1 MVERGRRYKIGFNIL
16 FLGALFV
23 VLSIDCFSQKDHPS
37 IEKLYEKGEEYYKDN
52 QNDSA
57 LVLFN
62 KVASLASKSG
72 NDTLQMLVYIKA
84 ANCLQRLERYE
95 EAMNMLNNLKA
106 QSYFC
111 ELENSK
117 LIAEYY
123 HVLGTTIGDQGA
135 HNQAINILLKSID
148 AKIRYFGENDTSLA
162 KTYNNIGMYNFY
174 LGHFDEA
181 NEYFQLAI
189 EIASKYKKNKSDPDI
204 GAYYQNIGII
214 AASKGDFE
222 KALNL
227 FTKSLNFFLGILDP
241 NSEYLARIYVNLGR
255 LNFQFSKYQESLKYF
270 DKAEEIYFNNNQ
282 SDTYPVGVIF
292 VNKGNLFLRKGN
304 LDKALEYYKKGIQI
318 YRQKLNSG
326 HPYISTV
333 LNNLGAVQA
342 DMRHYEEA
350 LEYYEQ
356 SRIISKDPVSKT
368 IVFRNIAK
376 IHELMGNAEQAEKYY
391 LKANRHAMENL
402 SQYHYELG
410 NSLLSLG
417 DFYLEKGHLDQA
429 YEEFKQALE
438 IFNRNFDFKS
448 PYISKV
454 YLRLG
459 DYYMKRQ
466 SFTRALENYH
476 QAIISF
482 LPDFNEEDVYVYP
495 PIGDLIVVNELLP
508 MLIGKSNAFLNRYQH
523 EGNIED
529 LKASLNAYRSAVRI
543 VDDIRLNLREESML
557 RYADEV
563 REIFQNAIATCL
575 KLYYVTSDKN
585 YLGEA
590 FEFSEKS
597 RSAVLL
603 ASMRDIEAIDIGGL
617 PDSLKQRERKLREG
631 ISSYEKLLYDERNL
645 VSQNQSKILLWESKI
660 FDLKQSYDELIESFE
675 KNYPSYFSLKYE
687 TRVMNVKSIQE
698 NLGNDDVLLEYAL
711 QDTTMVLFMIAK
723 NDFRTVSMNLGEDF
737 DDEISFLV
745 DFYQRSLFHHSLE
758 VYNEFL
764 SVSNKLYNKLIGPVA
779 AEIENK
785 NLIIV
790 PDASL
795 NYIPFESLIKN
806 IPLVDL
812 MDYRGLPYLIK
823 EHPVTYSFSAT
834 ILFEAD
840 IPDRAKKKLIAFAPT
855 YSKTSGEI
863 RVSGLTD
870 IDDLDPLQNVE
881 KEVNQITNLIRG
893 TVFSG
898 VNATETNFKENAGEY
913 DILHLA
919 MHTIVDDVEPLYSRL
934 VFTRTQDSMNDGQL
948 YAYELYNLNLNAH
961 MAVLS
966 ACNTGYGKLRKGEGV
981 ISLARG
987 FIYSGVPSIV
997 MTLWEVEDKSGAEIM
1012 TSFYENLE
1020 TGMSKGKALQ
1030 QAKLDYLA
1038 KSPQYRAHPYFWS
1051 AYVTIGDDAPLFDKY
1066 EKYYESA
1073 VLFFIV
1079 LLAGVVLFFYLRKR
1093 IHNKKKSLTF

>member
-1 MVERGRRYKIGFNIL
+1 MVESRRRYKIGAIIF
-16 FLGALFV
+16 FLGALFAM
-23 VLSIDCFSQKDHPS
+23 LSNDCFAQNDQPS
-37 IEKLYEKGEEYYKDN
+37 LEKLFEKGEEFYDN
-52 QNDSA
+52 NQYDSA
-57 LVLFN
+57 LALFER
-62 KVASLASKSG
+62 VISSASAST
-72 NDTLQMLVYIKA
+72 NDTLLMLAYIKA
-84 ANCLQRLERYE
+84 ANCLQSKE
-95 EAMNMLNNLKA
+95 EYDAAFEMLNKLKN
-106 QSYFC
+106 QSFFPN
-111 ELENSK
+111 LENSK
-117 LIAEYY
+117 LITEYY
-123 HVLGTTIGDQGA
+123 HVLGTTLGNQGA
-135 HNQAINILLKSID
+135 HNKAIEILMKSVD
-148 AKIRYFGENDTSLA
+148 AKIRFFGESDTTLA

-174 LGHFDEA
+174 LGHFDKA
-181 NEYFQLAI
+181 NEYYQRAI
-189 EIASKYKKNKSDPDI
+189 EIATNFKKNKSDPDI

-214 AASKGDFE
+214 AASKGDFD
-222 KALNL
+222 KALKL

-255 LNFQFSKYQESLKYF
+255 LNFQFSKYKEALKYF
-270 DKAEEIYFNNNQ
+270 DKAERIYFNNDQ
-282 SDTYPVGVIF
+282 TDSYPVGVIF
-292 VNKGNLFLRKGN
+292 VNKGNIFMRKGN
-304 LDKALEYYKKGIQI
+304 LDKALEYYKKCIQI
-318 YRQKLNSG
+318 YRNKLNPE

-342 DMRHYEEA
+342 DMMDYDKA
-350 LEYYEQ
+350 LDYYRQ
-356 SRIISKDPVSKT
+356 SKAISKDPVSKT
-368 IVFRNIAK
+368 IVYRNIAK
-376 IHELMGNAEQAEKYY
+376 IYELKGDPASAEDHYKKSIEYA
-391 LKANRHAMENL
+391 LENL
-402 SQYHYELG
+402 SRFHYELG
-410 NSLLSLG
+410 NSLLALG
-417 DFYLEKGHLDQA
+417 DFFLESGNLDQA
-429 YEEFKQALE
+429 YEEFKKALE

-459 DYYMKRQ
+459 EYYMKRQ
-466 SFTRALENYH
+466 NFARALENY
-476 QAIISF
+476 QKAIIAF
-482 LPDFNEEDVYVYP
+482 LPDFNSQDIYTFP
-495 PIGDLIVVNELLP
+495 PINDLIMVNELLP
-508 MLIGKSNAFLNRYQH
+508 MLIGKSNAFLKRYQH

-529 LKASLNAYRSAVRI
+529 LKASLNAYRTAVSI

-575 KLYYVTSDKN
+575 KLYYVTSNKK
-585 YLGEA
+585 YLKEA
-590 FEFSEKS
+590 FDFTEKS

-603 ASMRDIEAIDIGGL
+603 ASMRDIEAIDIGGI
-617 PDSLKQRERKLREG
+617 PDSLKQKERNLREG

-660 FDLKQSYDELIESFE
+660 FDLKRNYDELIESFE
-675 KNYPSYFSLKYE
+675 KDYPSYFSLKYE
-687 TRVMNVKSIQE
+687 TRVMNVESIQE
-698 NLGNDDVLLEYAL
+698 KLGKEDVLLEYAM

-723 NDFRTVSMNLGEDF
+723 DDFRTVSMNLGEDF

-764 SVSNKLYNKLIGPVA
+764 KVSNKFYNKLIGPVA
-779 AEIENK
+779 AEIKNK
-785 NLIIV
+785 NLIII

-806 IPLVDL
+806 IPVVDL
-812 MDYRGLPYLIK
+812 MDYRGLPYLVK
-823 EHPVTYSFSAT
+823 EHPVSYSFSAT
-834 ILFEAD
+834 ILFEAE
-840 IPDRAKKKLIAFAPT
+840 IPDRAKKKLLAFAPT

-863 RVSGLTD
+863 RVSGMSD
-870 IDDLDPLQNVE
+870 INKLDPLQNVE
-881 KEVNQITNLIRG
+881 KEVSQITNLIRG
-893 TVFSG
+893 SVFSG
-898 VNATETNFKENAGEY
+898 ANATETNFKENASDY

-934 VFTRTQDSMNDGQL
+934 VFTRTKDSVNDGQL

-1020 TGMSKGKALQ
+1020 TGMNKGKALQ

-1066 EKYYESA
+1066 EKYYGSMTLLLT
-1073 VLFFIV
+1073 VLIFGIV
-1079 LLAGVVLFFYLRKR
+1079 LLVYLRRRSRKR
-1093 IHNKKKSLTF
+1093 KQTLTF